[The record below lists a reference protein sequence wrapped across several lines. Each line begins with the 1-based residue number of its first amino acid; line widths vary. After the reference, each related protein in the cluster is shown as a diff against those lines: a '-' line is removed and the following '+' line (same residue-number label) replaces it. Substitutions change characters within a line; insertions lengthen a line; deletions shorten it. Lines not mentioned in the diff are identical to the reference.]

1 MAISNVFNQKDSNSN
16 VLNFFKNI
24 NSSKKQK
31 SSANLLNNTN
41 NSQNKSQN
49 NTKIYKNDPA
59 SKIILVKKGQVGYM
73 QAMDTDND
81 GQISLAEMNAYCEEN
96 GVGEKEKL
104 ALITAMQSSKL
115 NSKLAKE
122 NIKSDDDEE
131 NKEAETAEDK
141 NAYAKKGDDKYNEK
155 MDYNKNGVVSYA
167 EYLKYKSEQ
176 GENSDNN
183 SEKTDEN
190 ETSMQN
196 SSKSSESF
204 ELPTQKDVENIN
216 TDVETTDTTVEFDA

>member
-1 MAISNVFNQKDSNSN
+1 MAISNVFNQNDSNSN
-16 VLNFFKNI
+16 VLNFFKDI

-49 NTKIYKNDPA
+49 NTKIDKNDPA

-73 QAMDTDND
+73 QAMDIDND

-131 NKEAETAEDK
+131 NKETETAEDK

-190 ETSMQN
+190 ETNTQN

-216 TDVETTDTTVEFDA
+216 TDVKTTDTTVEFDA